1 MNKFQFLKCFS
12 GRIVSLTNLLTNGN
26 FTSTSGWSHNGA
38 SFSVASNVAQF
49 VANSQYDAV
58 YRSDVSITNGHI
70 YYVCETAKAPS
81 ASTSFYLTDGTS
93 VVASSGFL
101 TVGEYAFISVRG
113 TATHTSSS
121 GRMHVMGDNRS
132 SGFNTIY
139 AKYASVIDLTACF
152 GEGREP
158 SQSEMDTIMAG
169 FSNNWLN
176 GTQSIFWGA

>member
-1 MNKFQFLKCFS
+1 
-12 GRIVSLTNLLTNGN
+12 
-26 FTSTSGWSHNGA
+26 
-38 SFSVASNVAQF
+38 
-49 VANSQYDAV
+49 
-58 YRSDVSITNGHI
+58 
-70 YYVCETAKAPS
+70 
-81 ASTSFYLTDGTS
+81 
-93 VVASSGFL
+93 
-101 TVGEYAFISVRG
+101 
-113 TATHTSSS
+113 
-121 GRMHVMGDNRS
+121 MGDNRS